1 MSNRPRVDDDEA
13 NVSDHRFMNTDD
25 GVNMTDAPAMT
36 PLVALKEIK
45 KTFGAVTALRGVSID
60 VMPGETFALL
70 GDNAAGKSTL
80 MKVLTGVY
88 QPDGGSI
95 ELEGKRTDFP
105 TPSASRDQ
113 GIEMVYQDFALADN
127 LDVRGNVFLGREP
140 QKNLLGPLVRIIDR
154 KKMESETNRVLER
167 LAIPINPRLK
177 VKRLSGGQR
186 QAVAIGRALAFD
198 ARLIIMDEPTANL
211 SVAKVDKL
219 IEVTQR
225 LKELGIAVIIITHR
239 LDEAFAV
246 ADRFAVMRQGQVV
259 GRYRTG
265 EISET
270 EVAHLISHGTLDDY
284 DVSSAAV
291 PEERRKI
298 GSTSSIPA
306 DVISADDEAMKSDG
320 SKS

>member
-1 MSNRPRVDDDEA
+1 
-13 NVSDHRFMNTDD
+13 
-25 GVNMTDAPAMT
+25 MTDAPPAT
-36 PLVALKEIK
+36 PPMVALKDIH
-45 KTFGAVTALRGVSID
+45 KTFGAVSALRGVSID
-60 VMPGETFALL
+60 VQPGETFALL

-88 QPDGGSI
+88 QPDQGSI
-95 ELEGKRTDFP
+95 ELDGKTTEFP

-113 GIEMVYQDFALADN
+113 GVEMVYQDFALADN
-127 LDVRGNVFLGREP
+127 LDVRSNIFLGREP
-140 QKNLLGPLVRIIDR
+140 QKNIFGPLLKIIDR
-154 KKMESETNRVLER
+154 KRMEVETRRVLER
-167 LAIPINPRLK
+167 LGIPINPRLK

-225 LKELGIAVIIITHR
+225 LKDMGIAVIIITHR

-259 GRYRTG
+259 GRFRVG
-265 EISET
+265 DVSEAQ
-270 EVAHLISHGTLDDY
+270 VAHLISHGTLDDY
-284 DVSSAAV
+284 VDNGSGI

-298 GSTSSIPA
+298 GSTSSF
-306 DVISADDEAMKSDG
+306 DVVDAMAARGSTDG
-320 SKS
+320 NDS

>member
-1 MSNRPRVDDDEA
+1 
-13 NVSDHRFMNTDD
+13 
-25 GVNMTDAPAMT
+25 MTDAASHGA
-36 PLVALKEIK
+36 PLIALKDIR

-60 VMPGETFALL
+60 VRPGETFALL

-95 ELEGKRTDFP
+95 EFDGRPVDFP
-105 TPSASRDQ
+105 SPSASRDK

-127 LDVRGNVFLGREP
+127 LDVRTNVFLGREP
-140 QKNLLGPLVRIIDR
+140 QKNILGPLLRVIDR
-154 KKMESETNRVLER
+154 KKMETETNRVLER
-167 LAIPINPRLK
+167 LDIPINPRLK

-225 LKELGIAVIIITHR
+225 LKDLGIAVIIITHR

-246 ADRFAVMRQGQVV
+246 ADRFAVMRQGEVV
-259 GRYRTG
+259 GRFRTG
-265 EISET
+265 EVSET
-270 EVAHLISHGTLDDY
+270 QVAHLISHGTLDDFV
-284 DVSSAAV
+284 DGEAEISDA
-291 PEERRKI
+291 RRKI
-298 GSTSSIPA
+298 GSTTTTLPVIDNHSPA
-306 DVISADDEAMKSDG
+306 VPVAEEGAKP
-320 SKS
+320 

>member
-1 MSNRPRVDDDEA
+1 
-13 NVSDHRFMNTDD
+13 
-25 GVNMTDAPAMT
+25 MTDTPIAT
-36 PLVALKEIK
+36 RPLVALKDVAK
-45 KTFGAVTALRGVSID
+45 SFGAVTALRGVSID
-60 VMPGETFALL
+60 VLPGETFALL

-80 MKVLTGVY
+80 MKILTGVY
-88 QPDGGSI
+88 QPDSGSI
-95 ELEGKRTDFP
+95 ELDGEHVDFH
-105 TPSASRDQ
+105 TPSASRDR

-127 LDVRGNVFLGREP
+127 LDVRTNIFLGREP
-140 QKNLLGPLVRIIDR
+140 QKSLLGPLLRVIDR
-154 KKMESETNRVLER
+154 KKMEVETNRVLAR
-167 LAIPINPRLK
+167 LDIPINPRLK

-225 LKELGIAVIIITHR
+225 LKDLGIAVIIITHR

-265 EISET
+265 EVSEAQ
-270 EVAHLISHGTLDDY
+270 VAHLISHGTLDDFVE
-284 DVSSAAV
+284 DEITV
-291 PEERRKI
+291 PEGRRKI
-298 GSTSSIPA
+298 GSTSSLA
-306 DVISADDEAMKSDG
+306 SAEASGSD
-320 SKS
+320 STDWSRS

>member
-1 MSNRPRVDDDEA
+1 
-13 NVSDHRFMNTDD
+13 
-25 GVNMTDAPAMT
+25 MTNAPSAST
-36 PLVALKEIK
+36 PLVELDSIK

-60 VMPGETFALL
+60 VKPGETFALL

-88 QPDGGSI
+88 QPDGGQI
-95 ELEGKRTDFP
+95 RLEGKPVTFS
-105 TPSASRDQ
+105 TPAASRSS

-127 LDVRGNVFLGREP
+127 LDVRTNIFLGREP
-140 QKNLLGPLVRIIDR
+140 QKNILGPLVRVLDR
-154 KKMESETNRVLER
+154 KKMQEETNRVLDR
-167 LAIPINPRLK
+167 LGIPINPKLK

-219 IEVTQR
+219 IEVTQK

-259 GRYRTG
+259 GKFQTG
-265 EISET
+265 EITET
-270 EVAHLISHGTLDDY
+270 QVAHLISHGTLDDY
-284 DVSSAAV
+284 VDIEV
-291 PEERRKI
+291 PTERRKI
-298 GSTSSIPA
+298 GSTSNA
-306 DVISADDEAMKSDG
+306 DRGQTQNSNGAQA
-320 SKS
+320 

>member
-1 MSNRPRVDDDEA
+1 
-13 NVSDHRFMNTDD
+13 
-25 GVNMTDAPAMT
+25 MTDAAST
-36 PLVALKEIK
+36 SAPLIALKDIR

-60 VMPGETFALL
+60 VLPGETFALL

-88 QPDGGSI
+88 QPDGGTI
-95 ELEGKRTDFP
+95 EFEGKPVDFP
-105 TPSASRDQ
+105 TPSASRDR

-127 LDVRGNVFLGREP
+127 LDVRTNVFLGREP
-140 QKNLLGPLVRIIDR
+140 QKNILGPLVRIIDR
-154 KKMESETNRVLER
+154 KRMEAETIRVLER
-167 LAIPINPRLK
+167 LDIPINPRLK

-225 LKELGIAVIIITHR
+225 LKDLGIAVIIITHR

-246 ADRFAVMRQGQVV
+246 ADRFAVMRQGEVV

-265 EISET
+265 EVSET
-270 EVAHLISHGTLDDY
+270 QVAHLISHGTLDDFV
-284 DVSSAAV
+284 DGEAEIPDA
-291 PEERRKI
+291 RRKI
-298 GSTSSIPA
+298 GSTTSTLPVIDNHSPVHPA
-306 DVISADDEAMKSDG
+306 AAEGAQP
-320 SKS
+320 

>member
-1 MSNRPRVDDDEA
+1 
-13 NVSDHRFMNTDD
+13 
-25 GVNMTDAPAMT
+25 MTKTAPAPE
-36 PLVALKEIK
+36 PLVALDDIQ

-88 QPDGGSI
+88 QPDRGSI
-95 ELEGKRTDFP
+95 RLDGKPVDFH
-105 TPSASRDQ
+105 TPAASRTA

-127 LDVRGNVFLGREP
+127 LDVRTNIFLGREP

-154 KKMESETNRVLER
+154 KKMEAETNRVLER
-167 LAIPINPRLK
+167 LDIPINPRLK

-219 IEVTQR
+219 IEVTQK
-225 LKELGIAVIIITHR
+225 LKDLGIAVIIITHR

-246 ADRFAVMRQGQVV
+246 ADRCAVMRQGEVV
-259 GRYRTG
+259 GRFRMD
-265 EISET
+265 EVSET
-270 EVAHLISHGTLDDY
+270 EIAHLISQGTLDDY
-284 DVSSAAV
+284 VAPEQAV
-291 PEERRKI
+291 PEDRRKI
-298 GSTSSIPA
+298 GSTSS
-306 DVISADDEAMKSDG
+306 STEHQHTNSSQNRSEA
-320 SKS
+320 

>member
-1 MSNRPRVDDDEA
+1 
-13 NVSDHRFMNTDD
+13 
-25 GVNMTDAPAMT
+25 MTDAAST
-36 PLVALKEIK
+36 SSPLIALKDIR

-60 VMPGETFALL
+60 VLPGETFALL

-88 QPDGGSI
+88 QPDGGTI
-95 ELEGKRTDFP
+95 EFDGQRVDFH
-105 TPSASRDQ
+105 TPSASRDK

-127 LDVRGNVFLGREP
+127 LDVRTNVFLGREP
-140 QKNLLGPLVRIIDR
+140 QKNILGPLVRIIDR
-154 KKMESETNRVLER
+154 KRMEAETIRVLER
-167 LAIPINPRLK
+167 LDIPINPRLK

-225 LKELGIAVIIITHR
+225 LKDLGIAVIIITHR

-246 ADRFAVMRQGQVV
+246 ADRFAVMRQGEVV

-265 EISET
+265 EVSET
-270 EVAHLISHGTLDDY
+270 QVAHLISHGTLDDFV
-284 DVSSAAV
+284 DGEAEIPDA
-291 PEERRKI
+291 RRKI
-298 GSTSSIPA
+298 GSTTSTLPVIDNHSPVHPA
-306 DVISADDEAMKSDG
+306 AVEGAQP
-320 SKS
+320 

>member
-1 MSNRPRVDDDEA
+1 
-13 NVSDHRFMNTDD
+13 
-25 GVNMTDAPAMT
+25 MTDAPPAPT
-36 PLVALKEIK
+36 PLVALSNIQ
-45 KTFGAVTALRGVSID
+45 KTFGAVTALRGVSLD

-95 ELEGKRTDFP
+95 RLDGNAVEFP
-105 TPSASRDQ
+105 TPAVSRSA

-127 LDVRGNVFLGREP
+127 LDVRTNIFLGREP
-140 QKNLLGPLVRIIDR
+140 QKNILGPLLRIVDR
-154 KKMESETNRVLER
+154 KKMEEETNRVLDR
-167 LAIPINPRLK
+167 LGIPINPRLK

-219 IEVTQR
+219 IEVTQK
-225 LKELGIAVIIITHR
+225 LKDLGIAVIIITHR

-246 ADRFAVMRQGQVV
+246 ADRCAVMRQGEVV
-259 GRYRTG
+259 GRFRMD
-265 EISET
+265 EASET
-270 EVAHLISHGTLDDY
+270 EIAHLISHGTLDDFV
-284 DVSSAAV
+284 DTEIPV
-291 PEERRKI
+291 ERRRI
-298 GSTSSIPA
+298 GSTSA
-306 DVISADDEAMKSDG
+306 DVNASTNGSEA
-320 SKS
+320 

>member
-1 MSNRPRVDDDEA
+1 MTNT
-13 NVSDHRFMNTDD
+13 VSSTK
-25 GVNMTDAPAMT
+25 
-36 PLVALKEIK
+36 PLVALKNIH
-45 KTFGAVTALRGVSID
+45 KTFGAVTALNGVTID
-60 VMPGETFALL
+60 VQPGETFALL

-80 MKVLTGVY
+80 MKILTGVY

-95 ELEGKRTDFP
+95 EFNGEDVEFH
-105 TPSASRDQ
+105 TPSASRDR

-127 LDVRGNVFLGREP
+127 LDVRSNIFLGREP
-140 QKNLLGPLVRIIDR
+140 QKNILGPLLRIVDR
-154 KKMESETNRVLER
+154 KRMERETNRVLER
-167 LAIPINPRLK
+167 LDIPINPRLK

-225 LKELGIAVIIITHR
+225 LKDLGIAVIIITHR

-246 ADRFAVMRQGQVV
+246 ADRFAVMRQGEVV
-259 GRYRTG
+259 GRFKTG

-270 EVAHLISHGTLDDY
+270 EVAHLISHGTLEGSATDD
-284 DVSSAAV
+284 SAIPA
-291 PEERRKI
+291 ERRKI
-298 GSTSSIPA
+298 GSTNSIKTIP
-306 DVISADDEAMKSDG
+306 SAGQSRGSNNDG
-320 SKS
+320 NNK